1 MQRVAHTS
9 SHRLPRG
16 HHVEGAAVLLRAT
29 VRPCVRVPPPA
40 ACGHRHVHW
49 LPGHACAVHARVDS
63 GPVRR
68 RVVHRP
74 IELRGAYG
82 RLFLCAVEAEA
93 LAQVVGEVLWRV
105 VGLHI
110 DECRYVDGVDAAGEG
125 RGEAVGD
132 DLVSRARAEAR
143 AGARV
148 GVGVRVRVRAGVRA
162 RARAKA
168 GAGG

>member
-1 MQRVAHTS
+1 M
-9 SHRLPRG
+9 
-16 HHVEGAAVLLRAT
+16 
-29 VRPCVRVPPPA
+29 
-40 ACGHRHVHW
+40 
-49 LPGHACAVHARVDS
+49 
-63 GPVRR
+63 
-68 RVVHRP
+68 
-74 IELRGAYG
+74 
-82 RLFLCAVEAEA
+82 
-93 LAQVVGEVLWRV
+93 

-148 GVGVRVRVRAGVRA
+148 GVRVRVRAGSGLGL
-162 RARAKA
+162 ARAKA